1 MGLFGKLGS
10 KKGNDTSVVLSED
23 IAESL
28 NEEKRDMI
36 QGVVDLSET
45 SVKEV
50 MVPRI
55 DVDFL
60 SIDTGG
66 TALLAKVAE
75 SGHSRFPVY
84 GDSID
89 NVIGVLYVKDLIQLI
104 ARKEEINLE
113 KIIRKPFFVPESK
126 RIDALLREFK
136 RRHVHIAIAI
146 DEYGGVSGIV
156 CMEDIIEEIVGDIQ
170 DEFDNERE
178 DVLPIGDGVWL
189 CDARASLDDLTD
201 VFQEEMPVNEEFETL
216 GGFVFDLL
224 GKIPVK
230 YEKVSWKNFD
240 FIIQDMEGHRINTV
254 KIVRKKKDKYAEKK
268 CKRFLLFLYK
278 FSCNGFC

>member
-1 MGLFGKLGS
+1 MGIFGIRAKKNADGS
-10 KKGNDTSVVLSED
+10 IPPELHETIEEK
-23 IAESL
+23 L

-36 QGVVDLSET
+36 RGIVDLSET

-50 MVPRI
+50 MIPRI

-60 SIDTGG
+60 SIG
-66 TALLAKVAE
+66 TPVEELLQKVAE

-84 GDSID
+84 EDSID
-89 NVIGVLYVKDLIQLI
+89 NVVGILYVKDLIMLI
-104 ARKEEINLE
+104 SRKEDIDLR
-113 KIIRKPFFVPESK
+113 KVARKPFFVPESK
-126 RIDALLREFK
+126 RIDTLLREFK
-136 RRHVHIAIAI
+136 RRHVHIAVAI

-178 DVLPIGDGVWL
+178 DILPIGDGVWL
-189 CDARASLDDLTD
+189 CDARVNLDDLSDIFKETVD
-201 VFQEEMPVNEEFETL
+201 VEEFDTL
-216 GGFVFDLL
+216 GGFVFDLF

-230 YEKVSWKNFD
+230 YEKASWKNFD

-254 KIVRKKKDKYAEKK
+254 KIVTRKEE
-268 CKRFLLFLYK
+268 
-278 FSCNGFC
+278 